1 MKKIMILLGISL
13 LLCGCDDKVQDT
25 ANEMITCDK
34 MKQIL
39 ASDKNALLIDVR
51 NENEFAEGHLEN
63 AINYKYSVVV
73 DELDR
78 QNIDKKT
85 VIIVYCKTGNRS
97 DLAYT
102 QLRNSGYEN
111 VYDLGAM
118 SNCTVE

>member
-13 LLCGCDDKVQDT
+13 LLCGCDDKKQDT

-78 QNIDKKT
+78 QKIDKKT

>member
-1 MKKIMILLGISL
+1 MKKLMILFGISL
-13 LLCGCDDKVQDT
+13 LLCGCGEEKQDT
-25 ANEMITCDK
+25 ANEMVTCDK

-51 NENEFAEGHLEN
+51 NEDEYAKGHLEN

-78 QNIDKKT
+78 QGIDKKT
-85 VIIVYCKTGNRS
+85 VIIVYCLTGNRS

-111 VYDLGAM
+111 VYDLGAIT
-118 SNCTVE
+118 NCPGE

>member
-1 MKKIMILLGISL
+1 MKRIMILLGISL
-13 LLCGCDDKVQDT
+13 LLCGCGEEKQDT
-25 ANEMITCDK
+25 SNEMITCAK
-34 MKQIL
+34 MKEML

-51 NENEFAEGHLEN
+51 NEDEYAEGHLDK

-78 QNIDKKT
+78 QGIDKKT
-85 VIIVYCKTGNRS
+85 PIIVYCKTGNRS

-111 VYDLGAM
+111 VYDLGAIT
-118 SNCTVE
+118 NCPAE